1 MLQQIKKFIIVG
13 LSATIL
19 MGAQAQAVTPSPQMI
34 EQFKQLPK
42 AEQQRLARQY
52 GIDPNMLSGN
62 QAQSQPIVN
71 PDIVGNR
78 EVNAA
83 NSADK
88 KANAELDFTED
99 TSKLKLRRFGYE
111 MFAGEPSTFAPVSDV
126 PVPGEYLVGPG
137 DNIKVQLYGKE
148 NKEYDL
154 VISRDGVIQFPELGP
169 IPVMGLSFSELRDSL
184 SQRIKQQ
191 MIGIESNIT
200 MGNCAQFVFLSRVMP
215 INLALIQFQA
225 YQLSP
230 KRCLLLVVLT
240 KLAHCVISN

>member
-111 MFAGEPSTFAPVSDV
+111 MFAGELV
-126 PVPGEYLVGPG
+126 PLRLFPMCLCLA
-137 DNIKVQLYGKE
+137 NIL
-148 NKEYDL
+148 
-154 VISRDGVIQFPELGP
+154 
-169 IPVMGLSFSELRDSL
+169 
-184 SQRIKQQ
+184 
-191 MIGIESNIT
+191 
-200 MGNCAQFVFLSRVMP
+200 
-215 INLALIQFQA
+215 LAW
-225 YQLSP
+225 
-230 KRCLLLVVLT
+230 
-240 KLAHCVISN
+240 